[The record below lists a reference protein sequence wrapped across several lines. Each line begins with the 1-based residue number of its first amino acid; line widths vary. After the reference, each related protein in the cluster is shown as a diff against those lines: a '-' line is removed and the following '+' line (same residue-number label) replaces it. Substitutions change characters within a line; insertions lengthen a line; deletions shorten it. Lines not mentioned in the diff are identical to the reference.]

1 MPMPRPALLTW
12 IAAATALI
20 LLFARL
26 GDLPL
31 IQPDEGR
38 NAEVARE
45 MKVSGAWLIP
55 TYDGLPYMDKPALYF
70 KTVALSLAVLG
81 DTETAARLPSAL
93 FALALLAALYAFCR
107 RESGARSAA
116 LVSIVVAATP
126 LYFAFARMVIFDM
139 ALAFF
144 VSVAIGAAYLAEASA
159 GAARRAWWMAGAASA
174 GVAVL
179 VKGPVG
185 FIVPSLVVLAFFAVE
200 RDRAALKR
208 FFAPLNF
215 LAFFA
220 FVLPWFFAVTAQ
232 RPDFPAYGLVEETFR
247 RYTTTSF
254 HRTAPWYYYAP
265 VTLAVLFPWS
275 ALLFEGSVRALRAR
289 SRLTR
294 LDRLFAVWAV
304 VVIIFFSTSQSKLP
318 GYILSGA
325 VAAAALIG
333 RLFAMAWRER
343 TGAAAGTVFRGA
355 LVLAALAGAVA
366 ILCALNAAE
375 PGTLQ
380 RLLHIRS
387 REFDRLDA
395 VFLPAAI
402 SLATVAAAAIAAAW
416 SRRVPLAFAAFLL
429 FPLSLVT
436 VSFGGVREYAEA
448 SSSRALAARL
458 SALPETTELA
468 GLECYPNGLSFYLRR
483 TMTVITRDGGE
494 LTSNYVLYML
504 RRAEAWPPGVV
515 RLEELPSWLAS
526 RPHPVYLLARGRRLE
541 ALRAVAAERGLE
553 PVDLGGGWHG
563 VELPRP
569 GDAPLEG
576 RP

>member
-1 MPMPRPALLTW
+1 MRRPAPLTW
-12 IAAATALI
+12 IAAAAALI

-70 KTVALSLAVLG
+70 KTVALSLALLG

-93 FALALLAALYAFCR
+93 FALGLLAALYAFCR
-107 RESGARSAA
+107 REAGARSAA
-116 LVSIVVAATP
+116 LISIVVAATP

-159 GAARRAWWMAGAASA
+159 GAARRAWWVAGAASA

-200 RDRAALKR
+200 RDGAALRR
-208 FFAPLNF
+208 FFAPLNLF
-215 LAFFA
+215 AFFA
-220 FVLPWFFAVTAQ
+220 VVLPWFLAVTAQ
-232 RPDFPAYGLVEETFR
+232 RPDFPDYGLVEETFR

-265 VTLAVLFPWS
+265 VTIAVLFPWS
-275 ALLFEGSVRALRAR
+275 ALLFEGSARVVRGWRGLA
-289 SRLTR
+289 R

-304 VVIIFFSTSQSKLP
+304 VVVLFFSTSQSKLP
-318 GYILSGA
+318 GYILTGA
-325 VAAAALIG
+325 VAAAVLVG
-333 RLFAMAWRER
+333 RLFALAWRDR
-343 TGAAAGTVFRGA
+343 TGSAAGTVFRGA
-355 LVLAALAGAVA
+355 LVLAALAAAGAALCGLNVA
-366 ILCALNAAE
+366 D

-395 VFLPAAI
+395 AFLPAAI
-402 SLATVAAAAIAAAW
+402 SLAAVAAAAIAAAW

-429 FPLSLVT
+429 FPLSLIT

-448 SSSRALAARL
+448 SSARALAARL
-458 SALPETTELA
+458 PALPETTELA
-468 GLECYPNGLSFYLRR
+468 GLECYPNGLSFYLGR
-483 TMTVITRDGGE
+483 TMTVITKDGGE
-494 LTSNYVLYML
+494 LTSNYVLYTL
-504 RRAEAWPPGVV
+504 RRAQTWPPGVV
-515 RLEELPSWLAS
+515 RLEEFPGWLAS
-526 RPHPVYLLARGRRLE
+526 RTHPVYLLAHKRRLE
-541 ALRAVAAERGLE
+541 ALRAVAAERGRE
-553 PVDLGGGWHG
+553 PADLGAGWHG
-563 VELPRP
+563 VELPP
-569 GDAPLEG
+569 ASAAPLEG

>member
-1 MPMPRPALLTW
+1 MPRPSPLTW
-12 IAAATALI
+12 IAAAVALI

-45 MKVSGAWLIP
+45 MKISGAWFIP
-55 TYDGLPYMDKPALYF
+55 TYNGLPYMDKPALYF
-70 KTVALSLAVLG
+70 GTVALSLTALG

-107 RESGARSAA
+107 READARSAA

-159 GAARRAWWMAGAASA
+159 GTARRVWWAAGAASS

-208 FFAPLNF
+208 FFAPLN
-215 LAFFA
+215 LLTFFA
-220 FVLPWFFAVTAQ
+220 FVLPWFFAVTAR
-232 RPDFPAYGLVEETFR
+232 RPDFPAYGLIEETFR

-265 VTLAVLFPWS
+265 VTIAVLFPWS
-275 ALLFEGSVRALRAR
+275 ALLFEGAVRALRAR
-289 SRLTR
+289 SRLAR
-294 LDRLFAVWAV
+294 IDRLFVVWAIV
-304 VVIIFFSTSQSKLP
+304 VVLFFSTSQSKLP

-333 RLFAMAWRER
+333 RLFAIAWRDR
-343 TGAAAGTVFRGA
+343 SGPAAGTVFRGA
-355 LVLAALAGAVA
+355 LVLAALAAVGAV
-366 ILCALNAAE
+366 LCALNAAQ

-402 SLATVAAAAIAAAW
+402 SLATVAAAAIAAAR
-416 SRRVPLAFAAFLL
+416 SRRVPLALAAFVL

-448 SSSRALAARL
+448 SSSRSLAARL
-458 SALPETTELA
+458 PALSQATELA
-468 GLECYPNGLSFYLRR
+468 GLECYPNGLSFYLGR
-483 TMTVITRDGGE
+483 TMTVVTKDGGE

-504 RRAEAWPPGVV
+504 RRAETWPPGVV
-515 RLEELPSWLAS
+515 RLEEFPDWLAS
-526 RPHPVYLLARGRRLE
+526 RTHPVYLLARRRRLE
-541 ALRAVAAERGLE
+541 ALRAVAGGARSRSGRSRLGLVRRGAS
-553 PVDLGGGWHG
+553 
-563 VELPRP
+563 PR
-569 GDAPLEG
+569 D
-576 RP
+576 RSS